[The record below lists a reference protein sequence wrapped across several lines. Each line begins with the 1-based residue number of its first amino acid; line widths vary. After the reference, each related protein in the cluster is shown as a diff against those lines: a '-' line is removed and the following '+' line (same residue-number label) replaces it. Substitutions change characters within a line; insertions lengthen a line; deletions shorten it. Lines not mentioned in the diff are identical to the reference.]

1 MNLLTIKQFS
11 KAITDKVLFKDADF
25 SLSEGEKIGVIGVN
39 GTGKSTLLKIIAGE
53 METDEGEVIKANRA
67 KIKYLPQNPEFPE
80 GITIYDYV
88 ISLNKNEHNQWN
100 VEGEAKNIL
109 NILGFTDYELVVDN
123 LSGGQRKR
131 VALAATLLSDCDIL
145 ILDEPT
151 NHLDSYMS
159 AWLEDYL
166 KKSKACLIMVTHDRY
181 FLDRVC
187 NGIVEID
194 GGKIY
199 RYAGGYEKFLEE
211 KALREE
217 IAIASERKR
226 QSILRV
232 ELEWIRRGARARSTK
247 QKAHIQ
253 RYEAL
258 RDMEGPKETE
268 KLQMSS
274 LSSRLGNKTIELQN
288 VSKSYD
294 DKQLIKDFNYIF
306 LANDRVG
313 IVGENGCG
321 KSTLMKIIM
330 GEVQPDIGNIEIGQ
344 TVKIGYFSQENE
356 HLPEDIKVIDYIRDT
371 AEFVQTVD
379 GTVSATK
386 MLERFLFNS
395 TLQYQLISKLSGGEK
410 RRLYLL
416 KILMEA
422 PNVLIL
428 DEPTNDLD
436 ISTMMILEDYL
447 DSFNG
452 IVISVSHDRYFLNRI
467 AKRIFAYEEDE
478 MTGEANIKQYEGNYD
493 DYLEKSGINSYNIN
507 LKKSVQKNGV
517 DVGQGTGQKNAVG
530 AGQVS
535 GQGNQQLEESG
546 QLAGDVKANGKPK
559 STKLKM
565 SYNEMRE
572 FEKIDEE
579 IATLEEKVQ
588 HLEEEIA
595 KNARD
600 FVKLN
605 ELTKEKEDVEETL
618 SEKMERWVYLNDLND
633 RINAQ

>member
-1 MNLLTIKQFS
+1 
-11 KAITDKVLFKDADF
+11 
-25 SLSEGEKIGVIGVN
+25 
-39 GTGKSTLLKIIAGE
+39 
-53 METDEGEVIKANRA
+53 
-67 KIKYLPQNPEFPE
+67 
-80 GITIYDYV
+80 
-88 ISLNKNEHNQWN
+88 
-100 VEGEAKNIL
+100 
-109 NILGFTDYELVVDN
+109 
-123 LSGGQRKR
+123 
-131 VALAATLLSDCDIL
+131 
-145 ILDEPT
+145 
-151 NHLDSYMS
+151 
-159 AWLEDYL
+159 
-166 KKSKACLIMVTHDRY
+166 MVTHDRY

-194 GGKIY
+194 DGKIY
-199 RYAGGYEKFLEE
+199 RYTGGYEKFLEE
-211 KALREE
+211 KTLREE
-217 IAIASERKR
+217 ISIASERKR

-274 LSSRLGNKTIELQN
+274 LSSRLGNKTIELTN
-288 VSKSYD
+288 ISKRYD
-294 DKQLIKDFNYIF
+294 NKQLIKDFSYIF

-330 GEVQPDIGNIEIGQ
+330 GEVLPDEGTIEIGQ

-356 HLPEDIKVIDYIRDT
+356 YLPEDMKVIDYIRDT
-371 AEFVQTVD
+371 AEFVQTED

-395 TLQYQLISKLSGGEK
+395 TLQYQFISKLSGGEK

-452 IVISVSHDRYFLNRI
+452 IVISVSHDRYFLNRM
-467 AKRIFAYEEDE
+467 ANRIFAYEEDE
-478 MTGEANIKQYEGNYD
+478 ATGEVNIKQYEGNYD
-493 DYLEKSGINSYNIN
+493 DYLEKSGINPYNIN
-507 LKKSVQKNGV
+507 LKKTTIKV
-517 DVGQGTGQKNAVG
+517 D
-530 AGQVS
+530 
-535 GQGNQQLEESG
+535 LEKPREN
-546 QLAGDVKANGKPK
+546 VKPK

-579 IATLEEKVQ
+579 IATLEMKLVE
-588 HLEEEIA
+588 LEDEIS

-605 ELTKEKEDVEETL
+605 QLTQEKEETEEKL
-618 SEKMERWVYLNDLND
+618 SEKMDRWVYLNDLND
-633 RINAQ
+633 RINASNGT